1 MIVNRLIKF
10 KNFFKNKNK
19 WVVIGLMFSFDFV
32 LSSVLVSL
40 FRYFTDEDIFT
51 IDYLLGESLLII
63 FFLTVV
69 FSPIVET
76 LIFQFIVIEVVLYVF
91 NKFKWKNSI
100 LISIGISGLAFGLSH
115 SYNIYYIIVTF
126 IIGVLYAFYYVVAK
140 NIRSLNPF
148 WTVTFLHTLSNLSV
162 FIMVDLL
169 GLM

>member
-100 LISIGISGLAFGLSH
+100 LISICISGVAFGLSH
-115 SYNIYYIIVTF
+115 SYNIYYIIVHYPSMVCVFDF
-126 IIGVLYAFYYVVAK
+126 IFFKKVNKF
-140 NIRSLNPF
+140 
-148 WTVTFLHTLSNLSV
+148 
-162 FIMVDLL
+162 
-169 GLM
+169 